1 MIPPPGP
8 APFNSRLLD
17 ATVIYIAY
25 HTSNDRKGESGEHN
39 AAMVRHH
46 IKKKKDDAAKK
57 SSNGASSSSGTSKT
71 TTTKKPQDERR
82 KGIGKRGL
90 EEELV
95 DLDRFAGSSDEGE
108 EEEEEEGGG
117 DRDDDVSDG
126 SGGDDD
132 DDVDVGG
139 SDDDGK
145 GSNSEGDSDDDYVD
159 VYEAGR
165 EGDATASDKM
175 RRERKDPVRMK
186 RSDIEGGDGKGVG
199 EEDEE
204 GGDGG
209 GDDGSSEDDYDDED
223 GTTTPGGRG
232 PRASK
237 SLGMADA
244 MSRILGPSSSSSSAA
259 KGGTTATN
267 TSRSAPSRPVI
278 LSKTTTPLQRLQQK
292 LKMEERALRQKRR
305 NRRAENLVAMRLPLA
320 PTAGMSAERLWK
332 QKPKSKKKKTTTT
345 TTTSG
350 ERKGEGEEEDDD
362 DDDDP
367 AGDDDDENAVN
378 AMAIANEI
386 EKERAHRR
394 IATRGVVALFNAI
407 SKHRSAV
414 AAEAAEREETR
425 RRVRE
430 EGRLRGLAARSGRK
444 AEDGDGGAANNA
456 RTTKH
461 GFLDMIKM
469 SAAGAEG
476 GTAGV
481 GGGDDAGGR
490 RERGGGRANDD
501 ASPSPGGGGRNNG
514 GAKSTGWS
522 ALKDDF
528 MMNSKLKVRDFS
540 TCTNRLGSVMV
551 ERHFFARS
559 H

>member
-1 MIPPPGP
+1 MP
-8 APFNSRLLD
+8 R
-17 ATVIYIAY
+17 
-25 HTSNDRKGESGEHN
+25 
-39 AAMVRHH
+39 
-46 IKKKKDDAAKK
+46 
-57 SSNGASSSSGTSKT
+57 
-71 TTTKKPQDERR
+71 ERR
-82 KGIGKRGL
+82 EPARTKR
-90 EEELV
+90 
-95 DLDRFAGSSDEGE
+95 A
-108 EEEEEEGGG
+108 
-117 DRDDDVSDG
+117 
-126 SGGDDD
+126 
-132 DDVDVGG
+132 DVG
-139 SDDDGK
+139 
-145 GSNSEGDSDDDYVD
+145 
-159 VYEAGR
+159 
-165 EGDATASDKM
+165 
-175 RRERKDPVRMK
+175 
-186 RSDIEGGDGKGVG
+186 GGDGKGVG
-199 EEDEE
+199 EEDGE
-204 GGDGG
+204 GGDGGG
-209 GDDGSSEDDYDDED
+209 GDDGSSEDDYDGED
-223 GTTTPGGRG
+223 GTTTPGGGG

-244 MSRILGPSSSSSSAA
+244 MSRILGPPSSSSSSSAA
-259 KGGTTATN
+259 KGATTATN
-267 TSRSAPSRPVI
+267 NASRSAPSGPVI
-278 LSKTTTPLQRLQQK
+278 LSKTITPLQRLQQK

-332 QKPKSKKKKTTTT
+332 QKPKSKKKKKTTTT

-350 ERKGEGEEEDDD
+350 ERRGDGEDD

-367 AGDDDDENAVN
+367 AGDDDDDENAAN

-430 EGRLRGLAARSGRK
+430 EGRLRGLAAGGGRK
-444 AEDGDGGAANNA
+444 VQGGDGGAA

-461 GFLDMIKM
+461 GFLDMFKM
-469 SAAGAEG
+469 SAAGAG

-481 GGGDDAGGR
+481 GGG
-490 RERGGGRANDD
+490 RERGGGGADD
-501 ASPSPGGGGRNNG
+501 GAPPSPGGGGRNNG

-540 TCTNRLGSVMV
+540 TCTTRLGAVTI

-559 H
+559 HYIVLIACVIAHLLGLGQGNIR

>member
-1 MIPPPGP
+1 
-8 APFNSRLLD
+8 
-17 ATVIYIAY
+17 
-25 HTSNDRKGESGEHN
+25 
-39 AAMVRHH
+39 
-46 IKKKKDDAAKK
+46 
-57 SSNGASSSSGTSKT
+57 
-71 TTTKKPQDERR
+71 
-82 KGIGKRGL
+82 
-90 EEELV
+90 
-95 DLDRFAGSSDEGE
+95 
-108 EEEEEEGGG
+108 
-117 DRDDDVSDG
+117 
-126 SGGDDD
+126 
-132 DDVDVGG
+132 
-139 SDDDGK
+139 
-145 GSNSEGDSDDDYVD
+145 
-159 VYEAGR
+159 
-165 EGDATASDKM
+165 
-175 RRERKDPVRMK
+175 
-186 RSDIEGGDGKGVG
+186 
-199 EEDEE
+199 
-204 GGDGG
+204 
-209 GDDGSSEDDYDDED
+209 
-223 GTTTPGGRG
+223 
-232 PRASK
+232 
-237 SLGMADA
+237 
-244 MSRILGPSSSSSSAA
+244 
-259 KGGTTATN
+259 
-267 TSRSAPSRPVI
+267 VI
-278 LSKTTTPLQRLQQK
+278 LSKTITPLQRLQQK

-332 QKPKSKKKKTTTT
+332 QKPKSKKKKTTATT

-350 ERKGEGEEEDDD
+350 ERGGDGEDDGDDD

-367 AGDDDDENAVN
+367 AGGVDDENAVN

-444 AEDGDGGAANNA
+444 VEDGDGAA

-476 GTAGV
+476 TAGV
-481 GGGDDAGGR
+481 GGGGDAGGR

-540 TCTNRLGSVMV
+540 TCTTRLDLHDRTSFL
-551 ERHFFARS
+551 RSFAL
-559 H
+559 